1 MATNIF
7 DLCTNPV
14 TGETFKAVSLTPY
27 AFTMQWTVQSGRH
40 VPFEHLHV
48 YQDEIFYV
56 KKGEI
61 KVLVE
66 GKEHIAGEG
75 QRVIITKG
83 KKHAAFNNGEDELN
97 AWVEYRPPL
106 DQHRLYQCY
115 NGLINDG
122 YLDKNGTVSMPMM
135 CYMLKKMKC
144 KAMARPT
151 SIPAPLFKLTLN
163 LFYLMGVMKGW
174 DKLYAK
180 YTQ

>member
-7 DLCTNPV
+7 DRCTNPI

-40 VPFEHLHV
+40 VPLEHLHEH
-48 YQDEIFYV
+48 QDEIFYV

-66 GKEHIAGEG
+66 GKAHIAGEG
-75 QRVIITKG
+75 QKVIIAKG
-83 KKHAAFNNGEDELN
+83 KRHAAFNNGKDELDT
-97 AWVEYRPPL
+97 WVEYRPPL
-106 DQHRLYQCY
+106 DQHRIYQCY

-122 YLDKNGTVSMPMM
+122 YLDKKGSVSVAMM

-144 KAMARPT
+144 KAMLRPT
-151 SIPAPLFKLTLN
+151 GMSGPLFKLALN
-163 LFYLMGVMKGW
+163 LYYWAGAMKGW

-180 YTQ
+180 YTG